1 MLSTW
6 YTAHAASDQVD
17 QDGAD
22 ADLEL
27 VDDVG
32 RGLDSI
38 PFPDEQHMQVT
49 SPDTLAEKRKMLY
62 LCTFPGY

>member
-38 PFPDEQHMQVT
+38 PFPDEQHM
-49 SPDTLAEKRKMLY
+49 
-62 LCTFPGY
+62 